1 MNAALE
7 ITPSQ
12 DRRHPHYEL
21 TLSDAVAIAEGIAS
35 VRLEPPPRTLA
46 EAKALIKHNLDRT
59 SHVWITGTAAL
70 ELLDAAIEAGEGA

>member
-7 ITPSQ
+7 VTSRQ
-12 DRRHPHYEL
+12 DRRHPHYDL

-35 VRLEPPPRTLA
+35 VRLQSPPSTFA
-46 EAKALIKHNLDRT
+46 EARILVKQALDRT

-70 ELLDAAIEAGEGA
+70 ELLDAAIQAAEGA